1 MRSLSETTKA
11 TIRTYCA
18 VVSVVIQIVVGI
30 VVIYFDRIS
39 LAHK

>member
-1 MRSLSETTKA
+1 MTDGTKA

-18 VVSVVIQIVVGI
+18 LVGVIIQIVVGI
-30 VVIYFDRIS
+30 VVIYFDRIQ